1 MSAIKVENLVVKYG
15 DLRAVSDVSLN
26 ISDGEAFGIIG
37 KNGAGKTTL
46 VETIEGLRNKTSG
59 NISINGID
67 PSDNKRRKELY
78 NMISVQL
85 QSTNYPDK
93 AKVEDL
99 CKLFSSICDNP
110 IDYKE
115 LLEQFDL
122 IEKINKPVSSLS
134 GGQKQ
139 KLSILFALISN
150 PKIIFL
156 DELTTGLD
164 ADARRVIWKSLKN
177 LKKNGVTII
186 LVSHYIDDI
195 EMVCDRIG
203 IMKKGK
209 LINVGTKEELIKTS
223 GLSRRITFT
232 CNDDVSSLLS
242 ELDGV
247 NTIDS
252 LGDQYTIIVS
262 KENAAK
268 KCSEILDQQKIKYSD
283 YVVSRPTLE
292 DVFLHLINDSN
303 GGENNA

>member
-15 DLRAVSDVSLN
+15 DLRAVSGVSLN

-59 NISINGID
+59 NISINEID
-67 PSDNKRRKELY
+67 PADSKKRKELY

-93 AKVEDL
+93 AKVGDL

-122 IEKINKPVSSLS
+122 VEKINKPVSSLS

-139 KLSILFALISN
+139 KLSILLALISQ

-164 ADARRVIWKSLKN
+164 ADARREIWKSLKK

-186 LVSHYIDDI
+186 LVSHYMDDI

-268 KCSEILDQQKIKYSD
+268 KCSEILDKKKIKYSD

>member
-46 VETIEGLRNKTSG
+46 VETIEGLRDKTSG

-139 KLSILFALISN
+139 KLSILLALISQ
-150 PKIIFL
+150 PKIVFL

-164 ADARRVIWKSLKN
+164 ADARREIWKSLKN
-177 LKKNGVTII
+177 LKKKGVTII
-186 LVSHYIDDI
+186 LVSHYMDDI

-262 KENAAK
+262 KENTAK
-268 KCSEILDQQKIKYSD
+268 KCSEFLDEKKIKYSD

-292 DVFLHLINDSN
+292 DVFLYLINDSN

>member
-26 ISDGEAFGIIG
+26 IFDGEAFGIIG

-67 PSDNKRRKELY
+67 PADSKKRKELY
-78 NMISVQL
+78 NIISVQL

-93 AKVEDL
+93 AKVGDL

-122 IEKINKPVSSLS
+122 VEKINKPVSSLS

-139 KLSILFALISN
+139 KLSILLALISQ

-164 ADARRVIWKSLKN
+164 ADARREIWKSLKK

-186 LVSHYIDDI
+186 LVSHYMDDI

-209 LINVGTKEELIKTS
+209 LINVGTKEELIKFS

-242 ELDGV
+242 GLDGI

-262 KENAAK
+262 KENTAK
-268 KCSEILDQQKIKYSD
+268 KCSEILDKKKIKYSD

-292 DVFLHLINDSN
+292 EVFLHLINDSN

>member
-1 MSAIKVENLVVKYG
+1 MSIKVENLVVKYG
-15 DLRAVSDVSLN
+15 DYCAVSDVSLE
-26 ISDGEAFGIIG
+26 ISDGEALGIIG

-46 VETIEGLRNKTSG
+46 VETMEGLGDKTSG
-59 NISINGID
+59 SVSINGID
-67 PSDNKRRKELY
+67 PSDNKNRKKLY

-110 IDYKE
+110 VDYKE
-115 LLEQFDL
+115 LLGQFDL
-122 IEKINKPVSSLS
+122 TEKVNKSVGSLS

-139 KLSILFALISN
+139 KLSILLALISH

-164 ADARRVIWKSLKN
+164 PDARRELWKDLRD
-177 LKKNGVTII
+177 LKKKGVTII
-186 LVSHYIDDI
+186 LVSHYMDDI
-195 EMVCDRIG
+195 EMVCDKIG

-209 LINVGTKEELIKTS
+209 LITVGTKEELIKAS

-232 CNDDVSSLLS
+232 CNDNVSVLLDK
-242 ELDGV
+242 LDGV
-247 NTIDS
+247 ANIDV
-252 LGDQYTIIVS
+252 LGDQYTIVVS
-262 KENAAK
+262 KESAAK
-268 KCSEILDQQKIKYSD
+268 KCSEILGKNKIKYTD

-292 DVFLHLINDSN
+292 DIFLHLINKSN
-303 GGENNA
+303 GDEK

>member
-1 MSAIKVENLVVKYG
+1 MSTIKVENLVVKYG
-15 DLRAVSDVSLN
+15 DFCAVSDVSLT

-46 VETIEGLRNKTSG
+46 VETIEGLKNKTSG

-85 QSTNYPDK
+85 QSTNFPDK

-122 IEKINKPVSSLS
+122 TEKTNKTVSSLS

-139 KLSILFALISN
+139 KLSILLALISN

-164 ADARRVIWKSLKN
+164 ADARREIWKSLKN

-186 LVSHYIDDI
+186 LVSHYMDDI

-252 LGDQYTIIVS
+252 LGNQYTIIVS

>member
-1 MSAIKVENLVVKYG
+1 MSTIKVENLVVKYG
-15 DLRAVSDVSLN
+15 DFCAVSDVSLT

-46 VETIEGLRNKTSG
+46 VETIEGLKNKTSG

-85 QSTNYPDK
+85 QSTNFPDK

-122 IEKINKPVSSLS
+122 TEKTNKTVSSLS

-139 KLSILFALISN
+139 KLSILLALISN

-164 ADARRVIWKSLKN
+164 ADARREIWKSLKN

-186 LVSHYIDDI
+186 LVSHYMDDI

>member
-164 ADARRVIWKSLKN
+164 ADARREIWKSLKN

-303 GGENNA
+303 GGENNV